1 MKKNPFEVNTPEGIS
16 AHDAYDL
23 FVDVFS
29 DFYQV
34 PRIGHTFL
42 NGSRGSGK
50 SMMFR
55 YMMPDCQILRGN
67 KSLNELEYFAL
78 YVPIKLTDINYPE
91 LEKLKTN
98 AVTYF
103 NEHLLTS
110 YVAIKCFNDL
120 LKYKSE
126 LNSSQDELSRFFN
139 EVFLWRAE
147 ISGHDISPYK
157 TVFNDGV
164 SCVQEIVKIL
174 DMMFIE
180 CKKYCRDIICERE
193 NLSPYNKSLTTYID
207 FLYPVLLDLKKLS
220 FMPQEKPVYIL
231 IDDAGYLNK
240 IQTEILNTWVSY
252 RTSQEISLKIST
264 QFDYKSYR
272 TITNKTI
279 DVPHDYSQVD
289 INTIYT
295 SNKDNYYNR
304 INDIVERRL
313 KKYIELEVTSLDF
326 FPQYQKQVDSIEKI
340 ASELKIKHNDP
351 DKPYAG
357 GDAARRYASSEFA
370 KDLIKRRSFTN
381 FSYAGFGNL
390 VAISS
395 GIVRHFLEPASK
407 MFAKM
412 QAIENLKEINFIPP
426 TIQDEVIKD
435 FSESFLSSEFDK
447 IRDVIEDDKINEERF
462 SKADKLHNL
471 ITGLGGLFHAIFVS
485 DKSERVVFSVA
496 LTDIPNDELKEILH
510 LAVQYGYLHKSSIRN
525 KQGTGKCVLYV
536 LSRTLAPFFGL
547 EPKGFKGYQFM
558 NSETLRVS
566 VYDPQKF
573 IKTVTPT
580 IDIIDNTEQLKMFQ
594 DEN

>member
-16 AHDAYDL
+16 AQDAYDL

-55 YMMPDCQILRGN
+55 YMMPDCQILKG
-67 KSLNELEYFAL
+67 KKALKELDYFAL

-110 YVAIKCFNDL
+110 YIAIKCFNDI
-120 LKYKSE
+120 LKYEEE
-126 LNSSQDELSRFFN
+126 LNNSLDSLN
-139 EVFLWRAE
+139 EYFKDVFLWSVE
-147 ISGHDISPYK
+147 MSGHDISGY
-157 TVFNDGV
+157 TTHFDSGV
-164 SCVQEIVKIL
+164 ACIREIIKIL
-174 DMMFIE
+174 NRMFLE
-180 CKKYCRDIICERE
+180 CNKYCKDIILERD
-193 NLSPYNKSLTTYID
+193 NSVAYNKSLCTYIN
-207 FLYPVLLDLKKLS
+207 FLYPILLELKKLP
-220 FMPQEKPVYIL
+220 FIPQNKPIYIL

-252 RTSQEISLKIST
+252 RTSHDVSLKIST

-272 TITNKTI
+272 TVTNKTI
-279 DVPHDYSQVD
+279 DAPHDYSLVD
-289 INTIYT
+289 INSIYT
-295 SNKDNYYNR
+295 SNKDNYFKR
-304 INDIVERRL
+304 IDDIVQRRL
-313 KKYIELEVTSLDF
+313 NKYLNQKISTSDF
-326 FPQYQKQVDSIEKI
+326 FPPYQKQVDAIEKI
-340 ASELKIKHNDP
+340 AEELKEKHHNP
-351 DKPYAG
+351 EKPYAG
-357 GDAARRYASSEFA
+357 NDAARRYAASEFL
-370 KDLIKRRSFTN
+370 KDLRRRRSGTN
-381 FSYAGFGNL
+381 YSYAGFENL

-407 MFAKM
+407 MYANM
-412 QAIENLKEINFIPP
+412 LAQGIEDITHIPHS
-426 TIQDEVIKD
+426 TQDEVIKD

-447 IRDVIEDDKINEERF
+447 IRDSLGL

-471 ITGLGGLFHAIFVS
+471 ITGLGGLFNSIFIS
-485 DKSERVVFSVA
+485 DKSERIVFSVA
-496 LTDIPNDELKEILH
+496 ITDIPSSELREILH
-510 LAVQYGYLHKSSIRN
+510 LAVQYGYLHQGSIRN

-536 LSRTLAPFFGL
+536 LSRTLAPVFQI

-558 NSETLRVS
+558 DSSTLQIS
-566 VYDPQKF
+566 LYDPNRF
-573 IKTVTPT
+573 IKTVAPITAE
-580 IDIIDNTEQLKMFQ
+580 NYGQQLSIF
-594 DEN
+594 